1 MSLFVPKKFILLG
14 TFYFVIGTFVL
25 FQEEFLFL
33 LRTFCFV
40 GTCACLLN
48 ILKKFKTFFWIF
60 LAIIQNI
67 VSGSHTFFTS
77 QSNGTFWNVFKQILQ
92 EHFKTFKTFF
102 KHFKELPKTLW
113 VVLKHFSLH
122 FEMFTNLFGNFLNV

>member
-1 MSLFVPKKFILLG
+1 MSLFAPKKFILLG

-40 GTCACLLN
+40 GTHVCLLN
-48 ILKKFKTFFWIF
+48 ILKSSKKIWTF

-67 VSGSHTFFTS
+67 VSCSHTFFTS
-77 QSNGTFWNVFKQILQ
+77 QSNRTFWNVFKQILQ

-102 KHFKELPKTLW
+102 KHFKELPRTLW
-113 VVLKHFSLH
+113 VVLKYFSLH
-122 FEMFTNLFGNFLNV
+122 FEMFKNLFGNFLNV